1 MTYYEHVSSLSTL
14 VDINRAADGLLNM
27 SSSTADKIRSCLWTI
42 SFYHFN
48 MNAEI
53 TVVLV

>member
-1 MTYYEHVSSLSTL
+1 MTYYEHVSPLSTL
-14 VDINRAADGLLNM
+14 VDINRAPDGLLNM